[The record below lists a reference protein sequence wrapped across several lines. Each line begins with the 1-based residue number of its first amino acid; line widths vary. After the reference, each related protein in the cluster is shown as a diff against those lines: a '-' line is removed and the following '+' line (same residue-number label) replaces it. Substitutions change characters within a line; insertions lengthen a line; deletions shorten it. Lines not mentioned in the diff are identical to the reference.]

1 MSETATDSFSYGDW
15 VRCNGSIRLVYD
27 SSGCSYPGKLGLLKE
42 DAPIIYDKKMSI
54 QYPEI
59 IYYPVEEVEKL
70 PEVDVDD
77 AVMRSFFRLETTPW
91 RLCEQGKFPFSDRSG
106 MFTLTEEDLKIFA
119 ENLPKTD
126 SIVLVDWKEQFASR
140 RHVTHVCCP
149 HEETDELSL
158 NLVWVAIREIMTWF
172 DIEDDEPETITDIID
187 AYFASK
193 GKNLSEIDVPDS
205 LMAGVITAI
214 EENAEDAEPT
224 EDEKKAYVCFLD
236 KMCSKGDAWALEKK
250 ADTYYGG
257 NKIVPCDWK
266 IAEQALLKLE
276 RGGNKYAANSLGY
289 IYYSDRLGEPHYDKA
304 FYYFSKAAKA
314 GIVEA
319 RYKLSDLYRKGHGVP
334 KDPDKA
340 FAMLKKVYASQ
351 LAAIQDGNF
360 SSKYADVAL
369 RMGYCYEEGAGCEQD
384 LQKAREY
391 FLRAK
396 YAIEMRIL
404 RGAGFGDDVVRNN
417 IEQAL
422 ERVGQQEDGEEIC
435 ITDLPG
441 YPGME
446 YSNLSVRSKKALL
459 GHMQYLYHCDY
470 MADDFDPDGREDHL
484 DRVMEVMKKYTD
496 ADFYS
501 ASFDWMKQNCKT
513 ADQYINF
520 ANLFYYYG
528 GTNLRVADPYPFL
541 AYLYNGIDWDGD
553 KTHADE
559 AEDVFYSI
567 AMELLQGAEIYR
579 GYADEYEP
587 FEDERLKEE
596 RAKIQ

>member
-214 EENAEDAEPT
+214 EENAEDSEPT

-250 ADTYYGG
+250 ADAYYGG
-257 NKIVPCDWK
+257 NRIVPCDWK
-266 IAEQALLKLE
+266 ITEQ
-276 RGGNKYAANSLGY
+276 
-289 IYYSDRLGEPHYDKA
+289 
-304 FYYFSKAAKA
+304 
-314 GIVEA
+314 
-319 RYKLSDLYRKGHGVP
+319 
-334 KDPDKA
+334 
-340 FAMLKKVYASQ
+340 
-351 LAAIQDGNF
+351 
-360 SSKYADVAL
+360 
-369 RMGYCYEEGAGCEQD
+369 
-384 LQKAREY
+384 
-391 FLRAK
+391 
-396 YAIEMRIL
+396 
-404 RGAGFGDDVVRNN
+404 
-417 IEQAL
+417 
-422 ERVGQQEDGEEIC
+422 
-435 ITDLPG
+435 
-441 YPGME
+441 
-446 YSNLSVRSKKALL
+446 ALL
-459 GHMQYLYHCDY
+459 GHMEYLYNCDY
-470 MADDFDPDGREDHL
+470 TADDFDPDGRKDHL
-484 DRVMEVMKKYTD
+484 NRAIEVMKKYTD
-496 ADFYS
+496 ADFYT

-513 ADQYINF
+513 SEQYTNF
-520 ANLFYYYG
+520 AHLFFYYG
-528 GTNLRVADPYPFL
+528 GINLRVADYYPFL
-541 AYLYNGIDWDGD
+541 SYLYNGIDWDGD
-553 KTHADE
+553 KIHADE
-559 AEDVFYSI
+559 AENVFYSI
-567 AMELLQGAEIYR
+567 VMGLIHGAGIYH

-587 FEDERLKEE
+587 FEDDRLKAE
-596 RAKIQ
+596 RAKIK